1 MEKTI
6 FQRIMD
12 REIPSSIVFENEGY
26 IAIKDINPQA
36 PVHFLVIPKAFS
48 TRLDEITDPLELGKL
63 YAVAVQVARAHLTD
77 YMLVTNVGAGAGQTV
92 FHTHIHILGG
102 WDTPP
107 KVLGAH

>member
-36 PVHFLVIPKAFS
+36 PVHFLVIPKALS
-48 TRLDEITDPLELGKL
+48 TRLDEIVDPLELGQL
-63 YAVAVQVARAHLTD
+63 YAVAVEVARAHLKD

-92 FHTHIHILGG
+92 FHTHIHVLGG